1 MWIIINWISFPVE
14 IQLSLVLGK
23 LQPTKH
29 AFVISQIELKHMIER
44 VMPR

>member
-1 MWIIINWISFPVE
+1 MDNNKLDLISCE

-29 AFVISQIELKHMIER
+29 AFVIPQIELKHMIER